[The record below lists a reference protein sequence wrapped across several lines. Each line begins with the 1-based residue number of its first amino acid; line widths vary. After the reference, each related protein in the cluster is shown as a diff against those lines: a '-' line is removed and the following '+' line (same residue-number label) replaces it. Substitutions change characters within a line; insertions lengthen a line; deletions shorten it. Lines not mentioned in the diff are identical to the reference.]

1 MPETTY
7 NQSLI
12 SAVEC
17 ESFEGESEWIVEFPY
32 RHYSNPK
39 ISKHPSASE
48 KTQNIDSAKLGHFQ
62 SPFSLHTQSS
72 EVLISNSS
80 EFEGNAQQQNMN
92 FTEASSSGYQAV
104 RESPSMQKIK
114 ICNMKSLEIISR
126 KSLEI
131 NGGAHSSVGA
141 SKKSQIKL
149 DKLKYN
155 QGFKA
160 KKKNHMGGAI
170 SLLLDAIQLVEDEDQ
185 LKGGK
190 KNGKGISHRP
200 GLESHQCHE
209 TDYSN
214 PAKKMI
220 PYEVSHIRD
229 FQNNPLIIT
238 EGNDREHGAKPEVQ
252 ARRKRLQALPS
263 KYSDS
268 LLLPWK

>member
-114 ICNMKSLEIISR
+114 ICNMKSLE
-126 KSLEI
+126 L
-131 NGGAHSSVGA
+131 A
-141 SKKSQIKL
+141 
-149 DKLKYN
+149 
-155 QGFKA
+155 GF
-160 KKKNHMGGAI
+160 MP
-170 SLLLDAIQLVEDEDQ
+170 LL
-185 LKGGK
+185 GC
-190 KNGKGISHRP
+190 R
-200 GLESHQCHE
+200 
-209 TDYSN
+209 
-214 PAKKMI
+214 
-220 PYEVSHIRD
+220 
-229 FQNNPLIIT
+229 
-238 EGNDREHGAKPEVQ
+238 
-252 ARRKRLQALPS
+252 ARRSGPPS
-263 KYSDS
+263 KNTCVNI
-268 LLLPWK
+268 LFLGNP